1 MTNKEELE
9 IHSTWQE
16 AAGIGLGTVAALSP
30 WLTGQLEESTIVM
43 ATAAAGIV
51 VLFLSC
57 VKLMVLSRA
66 EEAATLLAGLWL
78 IAGPFVLGYVGTSL
92 GMLHLVLGAAISA
105 LSALELW
112 QDWNRSEDDLARHGS

>member
-1 MTNKEELE
+1 
-9 IHSTWQE
+9 
-16 AAGIGLGTVAALSP
+16 
-30 WLTGQLEESTIVM
+30 M

-78 IAGPFVLGYVGTSL
+78 VAGPFVLGYAGTSL
-92 GMLHLVLGAAISA
+92 GMLHLILGAAISGS
-105 LSALELW
+105 L
-112 QDWNRSEDDLARHGS
+112 RSSFGRTGTAARMISPATVVEQRRAQILKNIGAMG